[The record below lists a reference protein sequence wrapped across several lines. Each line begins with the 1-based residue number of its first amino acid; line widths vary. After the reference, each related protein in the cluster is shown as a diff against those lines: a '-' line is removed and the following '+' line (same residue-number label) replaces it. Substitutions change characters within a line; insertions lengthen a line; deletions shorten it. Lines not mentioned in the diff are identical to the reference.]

1 MTSTTVAWPADVDKA
16 TGPLDRRRGNG
27 RWEITDGGDDGFDV
41 SLSFHDINDYEVGPG
56 SHGSGFDISGSR
68 EDLRLYAW
76 FGDPDDCANM
86 STFSSDSPA
95 LTASWSTTHPGQ
107 RPADPEVPSTSG
119 EPGDR

>member
-1 MTSTTVAWPADVDKA
+1 MTSTTVAWPADVDEA